1 MLRMRWGQGFVL
13 RVGGRCDIPWC
24 ARDGRR
30 ARIQQSSSQIEAIA
44 KARESEARAKED
56 KIGFMKEVEDR
67 ERGDAYRRQELN
79 AKLMDA
85 VKPVAAGYCADAG
98 GILRGV

>member
-1 MLRMRWGQGFVL
+1 MYDVWGEDLIFPGA
-13 RVGGRCDIPWC
+13 RVIAEGREYSKM
-24 ARDGRR
+24 
-30 ARIQQSSSQIEAIA
+30 SSSQIEAIA

-56 KIGFMKEVEDR
+56 KVGFMKEVEDR
-67 ERGDAYRRQELN
+67 ERGDAYRRQELD

-85 VKPVAAGYCADAG
+85 AKPVAAGYCADAG